1 MVMNSEQDESCLV
14 CRLSYYIDIS
24 ERDERLL
31 RKLEENQIS
40 IAAKTDLNAQDNID
54 SLFVVKSGWLYSY
67 VDLDENSR
75 QVLRIHYPGDVVGLT
90 DVAMQES
97 FGTVKAA
104 TKAVLC
110 PFPKK
115 HLDAIFTQS
124 PRLTA
129 LIFSLGMLEQVVLMD
144 RLKIIGRMSAV
155 DRVAHFLL
163 EIHAR
168 LKIHAPKDVDGEF
181 DIPLTQEAIGDAIGL
196 TNVSVSNALTQL
208 EFDGYLRC
216 NKRRVTFH
224 EMEKL
229 KEKINFRDRYFK
241 IDTDWFPDA

>member
-1 MVMNSEQDESCLV
+1 MVTNNNAQDESCLV
-14 CRLSYYIDIS
+14 CRLGYYIDIN

-31 RKLEENQIS
+31 RELEKNEIS
-40 IAAKTDLNAQDNID
+40 VAAKTNLGAQDNID
-54 SLFVVKSGWLYSY
+54 NLFVVKSGWLYSY
-67 VDLDENSR
+67 VDLEDASR
-75 QVLRIHYPGDVVGLT
+75 QVLRIHYPGDLVGLS
-90 DVAMQES
+90 DIAMKES
-97 FGTVKAA
+97 FGTVKTV

-115 HLDAIFTQS
+115 CLDDIFTQS

-144 RLKIIGRMSAV
+144 RLKIVGRMSAV

-168 LKIHAPKDVDGEF
+168 LKIHAPKEVDAEF
-181 DIPLTQEAIGDAIGL
+181 DLPLTQESIGDAIGL

-208 EFDGYLRC
+208 EFEGYVSC
-216 NKRRVTFH
+216 NRRRVVFH
-224 EMEKL
+224 DIEKL
-229 KEKINFRDRYFK
+229 KEKTDFRDRYFK
-241 IDTDWFPDA
+241 IDTDWFPA

>member
-1 MVMNSEQDESCLV
+1 MSKEQDESCLV
-14 CRLSYYIDIS
+14 CRLGYYIEIN

-31 RKLEENQIS
+31 RDLEKNRIS
-40 IAAKTDLNAQDNID
+40 VAAKTDLRAQDNID
-54 SLFVVKSGWLYSY
+54 NLFVVKSGWLYSY
-67 VDLDENSR
+67 VDLDETSR

-115 HLDAIFTQS
+115 HLDEIFTQS

-168 LKIHAPKDVDGEF
+168 LKIHSQTTVHGEF
-181 DIPLTQEAIGDAIGL
+181 DMPLTQEAIGDAIGL
-196 TNVSVSNALTQL
+196 TNVSVSNALAQL
-208 EFDGYLRC
+208 EVEGYLCC
-216 NKRRVTFH
+216 NKRRVIFH
-224 EMEKL
+224 EMDKL
-229 KEKINFRDRYFK
+229 KAKINFKDRYFK
-241 IDTDWFPDA
+241 IDTRWFPDA